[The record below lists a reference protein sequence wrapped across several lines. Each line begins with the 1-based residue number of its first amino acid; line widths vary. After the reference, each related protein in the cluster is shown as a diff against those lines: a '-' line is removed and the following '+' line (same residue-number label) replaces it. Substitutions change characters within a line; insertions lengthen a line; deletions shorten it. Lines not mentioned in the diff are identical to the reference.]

1 MLCPRC
7 GSGGLFDHWRK
18 TSTDHA
24 RGRAVDQPR
33 REQPTVSIARIA
45 GKLDL
50 LERALD
56 RLRDAYSS
64 SYASNSLRDR
74 RRGVQFGFVF
84 VARLAA
90 SDSTPA

>member
-1 MLCPRC
+1 
-7 GSGGLFDHWRK
+7 LFDHWRK

-56 RLRDAYSS
+56 RLRDAT
-64 SYASNSLRDR
+64 
-74 RRGVQFGFVF
+74 
-84 VARLAA
+84 LAA
-90 SDSTPA
+90 TLVTASATGAVAFSSASFS